1 MRPPLLFSLTSFQQK
16 KAKSSKVA
24 KSAPLRVD
32 EASSDGTSTPGAE
45 SVRMQPPE
53 SFESTEELAILA
65 LHIDHVMKLETSEE
79 NPVCSA
85 HLELKESEEQ
95 DLKKTLPKK
104 RGKKKRLTSSKF
116 DKGSVNVAKELKLYD
131 SPLAHEVDPFFIAGL
146 CDEVKDYLMPEN
158 ILAREASEVID
169 DACFCVCTDR
179 ASCDE
184 FSSADD
190 NTEASSECVS
200 LCDSET
206 IDGSVVSEPKPCR
219 SGKKRRKNLTGWPKT
234 QKKKKSVP
242 SHTSD
247 DNDSAIGCEDLEPK
261 KQGRWKKHDDFS
273 FLEQT
278 TTEKL
283 AALAACD
290 RRASPRKKAS
300 VLYMDTWPVRFRTQ
314 K

>member
-1 MRPPLLFSLTSFQQK
+1 ME
-16 KAKSSKVA
+16 
-24 KSAPLRVD
+24 

-45 SVRMQPPE
+45 STKLPPPE
-53 SFESTEELAILA
+53 SFESSEELAILA
-65 LHIDHVMKLETSEE
+65 LHIDHIMKSEGCCE
-79 NPVCSA
+79 EMPICSP
-85 HLELKESEEQ
+85 HIDDLKEAEGP
-95 DLKKTLPKK
+95 DFKKTPPKK
-104 RGKKKRLTSSKF
+104 RGKKKRLLTGSKSE
-116 DKGSVNVAKELKLYD
+116 KGFENVAKEFKLFD
-131 SPLAHEVDPFFIAGL
+131 SSLAQEVDPVFIAGL
-146 CDEVKDYLMPEN
+146 CDDMKDFLIPEN
-158 ILAREASEVID
+158 ILAREASEVVED
-169 DACFCVCTDR
+169 SCFCVCTDR

-206 IDGSVVSEPKPCR
+206 IDCSVVSEPKRGR
-219 SGKKRRKNLTGWPKT
+219 SAKKRRKNLTGWPKT
-234 QKKKKSVP
+234 QKRKKPAP

-247 DNDSAIGCEDLEPK
+247 DNDSALGWDDLEPK
-261 KQGRWKKHDDFS
+261 KHGGWKKQQDFS
-273 FLEQT
+273 LLEQT
-278 TTEKL
+278 TSERL